1 MSIVFPKQAWLK
13 SPKPGDEIGVYN
25 NKGLL
30 VGAMP
35 YQKGVIVIPIY
46 GNDNHSTEI
55 DGLMK
60 GETFRLALW
69 SNTHKYSSPLKIKW
83 KEEQVVYQT
92 NEIIYASE
100 IDFNFEKNN
109 LNQVTLFPN
118 PTDLNTELH
127 ANLREESELEI
138 SIFDLLGKRMLYS
151 INKYKKGALKQV
163 LNIEHLLPGSYII
176 ELKTKDELLHKN
188 LIVK

>member
-1 MSIVFPKQAWLK
+1 MEYRINHTSVKTKPHHFSKPLNTGANMSIVFPKQAWLK

-69 SNTHKYSSPLKIKW
+69 SNTHKYSSP
-83 KEEQVVYQT
+83 
-92 NEIIYASE
+92 
-100 IDFNFEKNN
+100 
-109 LNQVTLFPN
+109 
-118 PTDLNTELH
+118 
-127 ANLREESELEI
+127 
-138 SIFDLLGKRMLYS
+138 
-151 INKYKKGALKQV
+151 
-163 LNIEHLLPGSYII
+163 
-176 ELKTKDELLHKN
+176 
-188 LIVK
+188 